1 MPVCVVFDTNILF
14 SAAGWR
20 GNPFHCVELARAG
33 QINAVGC
40 SVIMDDLTEKL
51 VTKLHF
57 TPEQAAETL
66 ADYLA
71 FIPLIPI
78 PGVLRA
84 VARDPDDDAVLECA
98 LAGGA
103 TFVITGDL
111 DLLTLGTFQGV
122 HIVRAGE
129 FLRRW
134 EAGEIRG

>member
-1 MPVCVVFDTNILF
+1 MPDASASFLSWQFFEFFAF
-14 SAAGWR
+14 SAVKKA
-20 GNPFHCVELARAG
+20 
-33 QINAVGC
+33 
-40 SVIMDDLTEKL
+40 
-51 VTKLHF
+51 
-57 TPEQAAETL
+57 EQAAETL

-71 FIPLIPI
+71 FIPLVPI

-122 HIVRAGE
+122 QIVRAAE

-134 EAGEIRG
+134 ETGELQA